1 MEQELNQLQK
11 QEAIERLKILQN
23 RFQLMETVTKEF
35 LNDGTVYYS
44 EYQNQAF
51 PAILYWVTNQE
62 EYANIIK
69 EIEEEKNILVYH
81 AILTPTVYGKYLSLL
96 YVSKCQEEW
105 KKDKADLKQGLPL
118 AYCINLSDPQM
129 AEFGGIQIKGTM
141 GGIRQ
146 LA

>member
-1 MEQELNQLQK
+1 MEQELKQLQK
-11 QEAIERLKILQN
+11 QEAIERLKILQDS
-23 RFQLMETVTKEF
+23 FQLMETVTKEF
-35 LNDGTVYYS
+35 LNDGTIYYS

-62 EYANIIK
+62 KYANIIK

-81 AILTPTVYGKYLSLL
+81 AILTPTMYGKYLSLL
-96 YVSKCQEEW
+96 YVSECHKEW
-105 KKDKADLKQGLPL
+105 KRDKSDLKKGLPL

-129 AEFGGIQIKGTM
+129 AEFGGIQIVGAM